1 MMKPSYVLSVSADL
15 IAERGHSKRTYVG
28 SGGEVCA
35 LGAIMIT
42 CGASIVPR
50 GIINSGFDLV
60 HKGRTPDQYNCSEAA
75 RDRLKE
81 YLYFHAE
88 DTGWNPQADSIPD
101 WNDRTDAETVVR
113 VMREAAQWS
122 K

>member
-1 MMKPSYVLSVSADL
+1 MNTSEVLTKAADL
-15 IAERGHSKRTYVG
+15 IEEKGHSKGTYVD

-42 CGASIVPR
+42 CGASIEPSVHFK
-50 GIINSGFDLV
+50 SGLRLV
-60 HKGRTPDQYNCSEAA
+60 NIGRNADQYNSSEAA
-75 RDRLKE
+75 RTKLKE
-81 YLYFHAE
+81 YLYFRGDE
-88 DTGWNPQADSIPD
+88 VGWHRPADSIPR
-101 WNDRTDAETVVR
+101 WNDGNDGKTVVR